1 MEESFNQ
8 EREFAVAE
16 TRVVEQA
23 SAFARARSFAGAH
36 AAELLCAS
44 LLVVMS
50 LQMLATISRK
60 NITVDEIVMI
70 PAAYYHL
77 AAGNFQLV
85 HEHPPLAKI
94 LAAIPL
100 LFVQPNEV
108 LPDQI
113 KDEPYT
119 PDAKWAYQESFWEG
133 NKDRFEAISFWA
145 RVPMIALAVVLGVV
159 VFQFAREL
167 FGARAAV
174 LAVALFTLEPTV
186 IAHGR
191 VVQTDIP
198 AALGY
203 LLLFFAIYHYMRQPT
218 LKRALWLGA
227 AAAVAILAK
236 FSMLIAGPVVALL
249 FLWLLLR
256 AGQLS
261 QKRSTL
267 VAHAVVVTITVFV
280 IINAAYFF
288 QHRAL
293 VAADELWLRQAFP
306 ADFTRLAQLVQAL
319 SYILPT
325 DFVMGILFQIWHN
338 HEGHAAGLLGMYS
351 QTGWWYYY
359 PVAFVLKTT
368 LPFLLLSLLSL
379 GWAAYGVIVKRDWRF
394 LAMLAPLA
402 IYAVFVLFAHIDI
415 GVRYLLPAYSFLFIL
430 GGALLDRMI
439 TSRRAGRAGLVVS
452 LVLLL
457 GIGIEAV
464 RSYPNQMSYM
474 NQFASAR
481 PQWWYLSDSNVEW
494 GDDAEALALYLRSH
508 GETQVRGA
516 FLGGF
521 LTLHHYGVGYIDV
534 LPPAPTDIPPARYI
548 AIGASYLNGSTVP
561 RRMKRDGSWPT
572 EAERVNTFSAYRDRK
587 PEAVFGNSIYLFREA
602 GQQEPGR
609 R

>member
-8 EREFAVAE
+8 EQEFAVAKP
-16 TRVVEQA
+16 RVVPTG
-23 SAFARARSFAGAH
+23 AFARARSFVH
-36 AAELLCAS
+36 AYTAELLCAS
-44 LLVVMS
+44 LLIVMS
-50 LQMLATISRK
+50 LQMLAMISRK
-60 NITVDEIVMI
+60 NITLDEIVMI

-85 HEHPPLAKI
+85 NEHPPLAKI

-100 LFVQPNEV
+100 LFVQPNEA

-113 KDEPYT
+113 KDMPYS

-133 NKDRFEAISFWA
+133 NKDSFEAISFWA
-145 RVPMIALAVVLGVV
+145 RVPMIALALVLGLVI
-159 VFQFAREL
+159 FQFAREL

-186 IAHGR
+186 LAHGR

-203 LLLFFAIYHYMRQPT
+203 LLLFFAIYHYTRLPT

-236 FSMLIAGPVVALL
+236 FSMLLAGPVVALL
-249 FLWLLLR
+249 FLWLLWRAQQLR
-256 AGQLS
+256 L
-261 QKRSTL
+261 KRSTL
-267 VAHAVVVTITVFV
+267 VAHAVAVTITVLV
-280 IINAAYFF
+280 IINTSYFF
-288 QHRAL
+288 QHRPL
-293 VAADELWLRQAFP
+293 VEADALWLQRAFP
-306 ADFTRLAQLVQAL
+306 SYFAVLTQLAQAL

-368 LPFLLLSLLSL
+368 LPFLFLSLISL
-379 GWAAYGVIVKRDWRF
+379 AWAAHGLIVKHDRRF
-394 LAMLAPLA
+394 LPVLAPFA

-439 TSRRAGRAGLVVS
+439 SSRRAGRAGLVVS
-452 LVLLL
+452 CALLL
-457 GIGIEAV
+457 GIGVETV
-464 RSYPNQMSYM
+464 RAFPNQLTYM

-481 PQWWYLSDSNVEW
+481 PHWWYLSDSNVEW
-494 GDDAEALALYLRSH
+494 GDDARALAFYLRNH

-534 LPPAPTDIPPARYI
+534 LPAVPTDIPPAHYI

-561 RRMKRDGSWPT
+561 RRIKRDGSWPT
-572 EAERVNTFSAYRDRK
+572 EAERVNAFSTYRDRK
-587 PEAVFGNSIYLFREA
+587 PEAVFGNSIYLFRED
-602 GQQEPGR
+602 GR
-609 R
+609 